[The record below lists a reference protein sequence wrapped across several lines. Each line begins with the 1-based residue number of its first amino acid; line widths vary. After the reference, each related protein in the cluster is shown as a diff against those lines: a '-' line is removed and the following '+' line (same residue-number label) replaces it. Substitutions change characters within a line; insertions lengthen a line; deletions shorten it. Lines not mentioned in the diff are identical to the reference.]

1 MNSGLKITT
10 KHQDQSS
17 FAMEGTR
24 PASDSPLLAAN
35 HAFPH
40 TYMPTQAYAEPAR
53 SLDEDCL
60 KREREQ
66 IQKRGWI

>member
-1 MNSGLKITT
+1 
-10 KHQDQSS
+10 
-17 FAMEGTR
+17 MEGTR